1 MNVIEIKRRNLELD
15 ISPKD
20 WADCLGVT
28 VKHAYKKING
38 QSPLTLWQADK
49 IQKLL
54 RIADEEFAFYFLNGH
69 SRIS

>member
-1 MNVIEIKRRNLELD
+1 MNVIEIKKRNLELN

-20 WADCLGVT
+20 WAECLGVT
-28 VKHAYKKING
+28 VQQAYKKING
-38 QSPLTLWQADK
+38 KSPLTLWQADR

-54 RIADEEFAFYFLNGH
+54 KIADEEFAFYFLSDW

>member
-1 MNVIEIKRRNLELD
+1 MNVIEIRKRNIELG

-20 WADCLGVT
+20 WAECLGVT
-28 VKHAYKKING
+28 LQHAYKKLNG

-49 IQKLL
+49 IQNLL
-54 RIADEEFAFYFLNGH
+54 RITDEEFAFYFLSGG